1 VQTCSVCVRKRRRLE
16 KTFVAPKSTKWVF
29 KKLSHKQKHTHTH
42 THTPISDVYTNLYT
56 TVYIKSMYLCVHICM
71 YVCII
76 MLGSF
81 EQVLSKEPLVS
92 VFFFFFFL
100 KGTSRVVQLT
110 RKNHIRG
117 LWFKIDSAVLKQG
130 PITSSIHTN
139 KQKNYFV

>member
-1 VQTCSVCVRKRRRLE
+1 L
-16 KTFVAPKSTKWVF
+16 W
-29 KKLSHKQKHTHTH
+29 LQKAQNGYSKNYPTNKNTHTH

-100 KGTSRVVQLT
+100 KGTSHVVQLT

>member
-1 VQTCSVCVRKRRRLE
+1 MCL
-16 KTFVAPKSTKWVF
+16 
-29 KKLSHKQKHTHTH
+29 H
-42 THTPISDVYTNLYT
+42 
-56 TVYIKSMYLCVHICM
+56 MYVCM
-71 YVCII
+71 YVC
-76 MLGSF
+76 MYNNGWKF

-117 LWFKIDSAVLKQG
+117 LWFKIDSAVLRQG